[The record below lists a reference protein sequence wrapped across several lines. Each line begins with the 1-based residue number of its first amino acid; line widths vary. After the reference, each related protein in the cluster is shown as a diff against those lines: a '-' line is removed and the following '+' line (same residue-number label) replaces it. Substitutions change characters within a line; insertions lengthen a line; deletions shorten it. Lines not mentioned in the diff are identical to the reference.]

1 METGSHCSRTLHSH
15 FALQE
20 TPYACQPAEPS
31 YFFSLVLCIHN
42 QMQIYTCMHCYCHIT
57 QPGISHSQTP
67 EYLHSS
73 SWVQSLQDCSS
84 ETAEQN
90 SHCLRGPSIHLC
102 PQDSLAPLHA
112 FYTSLK
118 QITDV
123 LQLTNIPGKDAKS
136 GKNSALASRSIFILH
151 LQLLVH
157 IYISICIPIFI
168 KT

>member
-1 METGSHCSRTLHSH
+1 MQQNTAQPLCPTGNTICMSASRTFLLLLVSTVH
-15 FALQE
+15 
-20 TPYACQPAEPS
+20 TQPGA
-31 YFFSLVLCIHN
+31 N
-42 QMQIYTCMHCYCHIT
+42 IYTCMHCYCHIT
-57 QPGISHSQTP
+57 QPGISHFQTP

-73 SWVQSLQDCSS
+73 SWVQSLQDCSN